1 MVLFLA
7 GMFIGSVVGIF
18 TLLLVMGADERRKK

>member
-1 MVLFLA
+1 MVLFLS
-7 GMFIGSVVGIF
+7 GMFIGSVVGIL